1 MTLQRTLQQSYGR
14 RAKIASQMSI
24 DEQITEMVNR
34 LVKVA
39 RPEQIILF
47 GSRASGTPR
56 HDSDVDFLVIMP
68 LTKSRRQLE
77 GDLHAA
83 LTGAQ
88 LAKDIIVVTPEEL
101 IRFRNVPGTI
111 IEPALA
117 TGKVVYRRAA

>member
-1 MTLQRTLQQSYGR
+1 
-14 RAKIASQMSI
+14 MSI
-24 DEQITEMVNR
+24 DEQIAQMVDR

-56 HDSDVDFLVIMP
+56 QDSDVDFLVVMP
-68 LTKSRRQLE
+68 LTKPRRRLE

-83 LTGAQ
+83 LAGAEI
-88 LAKDIIVVTPEEL
+88 AKDIMVVTPEEL

-111 IEPALA
+111 VEPALA